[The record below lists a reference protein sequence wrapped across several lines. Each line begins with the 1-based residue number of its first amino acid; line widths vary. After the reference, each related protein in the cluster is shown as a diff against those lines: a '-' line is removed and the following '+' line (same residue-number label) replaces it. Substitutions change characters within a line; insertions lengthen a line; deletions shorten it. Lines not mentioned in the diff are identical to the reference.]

1 MPREQ
6 STGKTNATET
16 SPPAVSA
23 HSTGN
28 GFYITSE
35 RPHEPFKGIPQLSF
49 EPDDTFDLQSN
60 VAAIQKR
67 NELLAQKEQ
76 EVHSL
81 WKQLEEEHY
90 LREKQT
96 KETSQMNEYHQG
108 VIQQLKDALQQK
120 NLEVN
125 ELQQELGVLRDYE
138 SGEDFY
144 PMEKCP
150 HGICVIF
157 NNYNFYSLDPAHE
170 PLTDRGGAKVDQQNL
185 ITTFE
190 YLRYHVRAYEN
201 LTSSQMFDKMK
212 EISNMDHSQ
221 YDSFVCCILTH
232 GEEGRVFGAD
242 GQPVDLRDFTGMMKG
257 NFCRA
262 LINKP
267 KVFFIQA
274 CRGEDEDKGI
284 YIPPE
289 RDLQRDGNNP
299 SLPVEADF
307 MFGYATPP
315 GNAAYR
321 SRRHGSWFI
330 SELCRVFTQCSQ
342 TLGLGPMMKKVNS
355 RVSEAY
361 TKEGH
366 KQCTE
371 VVDRL
376 RKEVHFFQPNRN

>member
-1 MPREQ
+1 MGNG
-6 STGKTNATET
+6 SGTET
-16 SPPAVSA
+16 SPPAVTNPSV
-23 HSTGN
+23 GN
-28 GFYITSE
+28 ETYESS
-35 RPHEPFKGIPQLSF
+35 KGIPQLTF
-49 EPDDTFDLQSN
+49 EPEDTFNPQSN
-60 VAAIQKR
+60 VAAIQTK
-67 NELLAQKEQ
+67 NEQLMHKEQ
-76 EVHSL
+76 EIRL
-81 WKQLEEEHY
+81 LFQQLNREQY

-96 KETSQMNEYHQG
+96 EETSQMNEYHQG
-108 VIQQLKDALQQK
+108 QIQQLKDALQQK

-125 ELQQELGVLRDYE
+125 EMQQEIVVLRDHE
-138 SGEDFY
+138 TLEDFY
-144 PMEKCP
+144 PMEMSP
-150 HGICVIF
+150 HGVCIIF
-157 NNYNFYSLDPAHE
+157 NNYNFHSSDPAHE
-170 PLTDRGGAKVDQQNL
+170 PLSDRGGAKVDQQNL

-201 LTSSQMFDKMK
+201 LTSTQMFDKMK
-212 EISNMDHSQ
+212 EISNLDHSR
-221 YDSFVCCILTH
+221 YDSFICCILTH

-267 KVFFIQA
+267 KVFFVQA

-289 RDLQRDGNNP
+289 KDGSNP

-330 SELCRVFTQCSQ
+330 SELCRIFTQCSH
-342 TLGLGPMMKKVNS
+342 TLGLGSMMKKVNS

-376 RKEVHFFQPNRN
+376 RKEVHFFQPNRK